1 MTETYDKNRCE
12 IEGTVIWAGGSDKV
26 FKGKIE
32 TNDGKFKNIVP
43 FTAFGQ
49 LKDALKQHMVTAGA
63 RISIVGKVS
72 LSSYKNNRTG
82 EYVNDCSVIVDSYDV
97 IAHAPVGESEK
108 AASAPQG
115 DAYDPDIPF

>member
-1 MTETYDKNRCE
+1 MTEQYDKNRCE
-12 IEGTVIWAGGSDKV
+12 IEGTVTWAGGSDKV

-32 TNDGKFKNIVP
+32 TNDGNFKNIVP

-82 EYVNDCSVIVDSYDV
+82 EYVNDCSVIVDSYEV
-97 IAHAPVGESEK
+97 LAHAPVGAAEMT
-108 AASAPQG
+108 ASAPQG
-115 DAYDPDIPF
+115 DAYDPKIPF